1 MEPFGIFN
9 FLKTLLSLEEN
20 SSSTAVKNENISAID
35 NTPTTSIPS
44 SIPSSIPAP
53 QTVKNMEDTS
63 AQNAYLLFLEQHDR
77 RAKKARKP

>member
-20 SSSTAVKNENISAID
+20 SSSTAVKNENISAVD
-35 NTPTTSIPS
+35 NTPAA